1 MLNFF
6 KYIFLKKDVFVKE
19 NETSFG
25 IFQIFLFVE
34 MESSKLNNYSTNSL
48 FNYNICI
55 CMYIVGFA
63 HYVQAMWIGTWYS
76 LDRKILPNK
85 HHKKLMVHFSQRNDR
100 ARNGILSHHF
110 CCIIRW
116 RCQEASHLHHLNLS
130 S

>member
-6 KYIFLKKDVFVKE
+6 KYIFLKEDVFVKE

-48 FNYNICI
+48 FNYNIPI

-63 HYVQAMWIGTWYS
+63 HYVQAMWIGT
-76 LDRKILPNK
+76 
-85 HHKKLMVHFSQRNDR
+85 F
-100 ARNGILSHHF
+100 GI
-110 CCIIRW
+110 
-116 RCQEASHLHHLNLS
+116 A
-130 S
+130 